1 MNINKG
7 FKSLFPMIALVTN
20 TAAFANVKADS
31 KAVSSAD
38 ESRPNIILM
47 MADDLGYGDTG
58 FTGHKVVQTPNLDQI
73 AKDGAIMTNFHA
85 GGPVC
90 SPTRG
95 TYLTGRHYFRYGIFS
110 ANIGHLPKQEIT
122 IAEVLKEKGY
132 TTGHFGKWHL
142 GTLSKT
148 ESSKGEKRKPAEN
161 YSPASWHGY
170 DQSFVVES
178 SIATWVDPNPDKKQS
193 KKNKG
198 KNPFYQNGVAVDM
211 DDASFKGGA
220 GRIVMDR
227 ALPFIE
233 AAVAKKQ
240 PFFTVI
246 WFNAP
251 HAPVHAS
258 PEHHKFYTDK
268 GVKDGVAHYYGSI
281 TEMDEQIGRLRSE
294 LERLG
299 VADNTLIT
307 FTSDN
312 GPEGKV
318 SAAETDKVKKGKDRY
333 AGITDG
339 LRGRKRSLY
348 EGGVRVPTVIMWPGK
363 IKPNT
368 IMPQQGSTLDY
379 LPTVADLVNYQ
390 MPDDRPIDGV
400 SLLPLLSGQNTDFKR
415 SKPIPFRHRNSAT
428 LIDGD
433 FKLVL
438 SIGKKSTKEELYN
451 MTNDRAETTDIIAQH
466 PERASAMIKQLEE
479 FLASAEKSHSGADY
493 NDPSYKPVD
502 NWPTK

>member
-1 MNINKG
+1 
-7 FKSLFPMIALVTN
+7 MIKIIKEITGLAIIMALLST
-20 TAAFANVKADS
+20 TAVAAG
-31 KAVSSAD
+31 

-58 FTGHKVVQTPNLDQI
+58 FTGNKVVQTPHLDQI
-73 AKDGAIMTNFHA
+73 AKEGAIMTNFHA

-95 TYLTGRHYFRYGIFS
+95 TFVTGRHYFRYGIFS

-122 IAEVLKEKGY
+122 IAEVLKDKGY

-148 ESSKGEKRKPAEN
+148 ASSKGAKRKPKEN
-161 YSPASWHGY
+161 YSPAAWHGY
-170 DQSFVVES
+170 DESFVVES
-178 SIATWVDPNPDKKQS
+178 SIATWIDPNASAHKKKKKQ
-193 KKNKG
+193 G
-198 KNPFYQNGVAVDM
+198 GGNPFYENGVAVNM
-211 DDASFKGGA
+211 DDPSLKGGA
-220 GRIVMDR
+220 GRIVMDK

-258 PEHHKFYTDK
+258 PEHHKYYTDK
-268 GVKDGVAHYYGSI
+268 GVKEGVAHYYGSI
-281 TEMDEQIGRLRSE
+281 TEMDEQVGRLRKE

-318 SAAETDKVKKGKDRY
+318 SSAETDKVKKGKDRY
-333 AGITDG
+333 AGVTDG
-339 LRGRKRSLY
+339 LRGRKRSLF
-348 EGGVRVPTVIMWPGK
+348 EGGVRVPTVAIWPGK
-363 IKPNT
+363 IKPGT
-368 IMPQQGSTLDY
+368 IMNQASTTLDY
-379 LPTVADLVNYQ
+379 LPTVVDLVNYK
-390 MPDDRPIDGV
+390 MPDNRPIDGI
-400 SLLPLLSGQNTDFKR
+400 SILPLLNGTDNNFKR
-415 SKPIPFRHRNSAT
+415 SKPIPFRHRKTAT

-433 FKLVL
+433 FKLVM
-438 SIGKKSTKEELYN
+438 SMGKKAKAELYN
-451 MTNDRAETTDIIAQH
+451 MVDDRGETTDIITKH
-466 PERASAMIKQLEE
+466 PERASAMKKRLVA
-479 FLASAEKSHSGADY
+479 FLSSAQNSHSGGDY
-493 NDPSYKPVD
+493 NDPTFKAVD
-502 NWPTK
+502 AWPAKYF

>member
-1 MNINKG
+1 MNINKC
-7 FKSLFPMIALVTN
+7 FKSLLTMVTVVTS
-20 TAAFANVKADS
+20 TAAFASDKAIS
-31 KAVSSAD
+31 TAD
-38 ESRPNIILM
+38 ENRPNIILM

-148 ESSKGEKRKPAEN
+148 ESSKGAKRKPAEN

-178 SIATWVDPNPDKKQS
+178 SIATYINPNSKTKGKK
-193 KKNKG
+193 KG
-198 KNPFYQNGVAVDM
+198 KNPFYINGVAVDM
-211 DDASFKGGA
+211 DDAQYKGGA
-220 GRIVMDR
+220 GRIVMDQ
-227 ALPFIE
+227 ALPFME
-233 AAVAKKQ
+233 SAVANKQ

-251 HAPVHAS
+251 HAPVEAS
-258 PEHHKFYTDK
+258 PELHKFYTDK

-281 TEMDEQIGRLRSE
+281 TEMDQQIGRLRSE

-299 VADNTLIT
+299 VADNTLIA

-312 GPEGKV
+312 GPEGKA
-318 SAAETDKVKKGKDRY
+318 SSAETDKVKKGKERY
-333 AGITDG
+333 AGVTDG

-348 EGGVRVPTVIMWPGK
+348 EGGVRVPTVVMWPGK
-363 IKPNT
+363 IKPST
-368 IMPQQGSTLDY
+368 IMPQQSSTLDY
-379 LPTVADLVNYQ
+379 LPTMADLVNYN
-390 MPDDRPIDGV
+390 MPDERPIDGV
-400 SLLPLLSGQNTDFKR
+400 SLLPLLSGQDTNFKR

-433 FKLVL
+433 YKLVM
-438 SIGKKSTKEELYN
+438 SVGKKSDNAELYN
-451 MTNDRAETTDIIAQH
+451 MSDDRAETTDIIAKH
-466 PERASAMIKQLEE
+466 PERASAMIKQLKQ
-479 FLASAEKSHSGADY
+479 FLKSAEKSHSGADY
-493 NDPSYKPVD
+493 SDPNYKPVD
-502 NWPTK
+502 SWPTK